1 VSLMSTGE
9 LLRQLS
15 WYGVHIHK
23 SATGD
28 VVMTG
33 DAERLPAD
41 LRAEMEERRAEL
53 RAYVAAPPPWQ
64 GNLGFKE

>member
-1 VSLMSTGE
+1 MGLMSTGE
-9 LLRQLS
+9 LLRHLCF
-15 WYGVHIHK
+15 YGVHIHL
-23 SATGD
+23 SATGE

-33 DAERLPAD
+33 DAGRLPAD